1 MVPVCMGQTLGVGV
15 GQMEVFGQT
24 EGVGVGQTVALN
36 QSPLPPP
43 GVVCVVC
50 KYSVKADIET

>member
-1 MVPVCMGQTLGVGV
+1 MEGV
-15 GQMEVFGQT
+15 GQMEDVGQM
-24 EGVGVGQTVALN
+24 EGVGVCQTVALN

-50 KYSVKADIET
+50 IYSVKADIET